1 MILGLIPNFL
11 PYYEVNACDTQGL
24 SRQIKGEASKSVA
37 KQGANSSFLCHLWY
51 VLFFFQPNIAGSVT
65 ATLNKLEQ
73 VDEPGSGKHVEYLFL
88 QTFDIKVAM
97 VGCALLI
104 DSHQ

>member
-1 MILGLIPNFL
+1 MVAFGHNDRATSWPTSMIP
-11 PYYEVNACDTQGL
+11 
-24 SRQIKGEASKSVA
+24 
-37 KQGANSSFLCHLWY
+37 
-51 VLFFFQPNIAGSVT
+51 

-97 VGCALLI
+97 VGYALLI

>member
-1 MILGLIPNFL
+1 MRVIATDRRRSFKICRRTG
-11 PYYEVNACDTQGL
+11 CKK
-24 SRQIKGEASKSVA
+24 QIFVSSVVC
-37 KQGANSSFLCHLWY
+37 FD
-51 VLFFFQPNIAGSVT
+51 FFQPNIAGSVP